1 MNNGQKGE
9 KYVQKQFRPLFKI
22 RSCSIHTSALFFLR
36 NLMARDNDC
45 RKFVGSAISE
55 GRVRM
60 SHRLF
65 ASTAAALTAL
75 VMLCAQ
81 TPASGQTAPAATK
94 AANTAGANKAW
105 TPSRTP
111 DGHPDLQ
118 GNWTNS
124 TETPLERPKGLG
136 AKEFYTDA
144 ELADLMKK
152 DRDRVALNKEEGRP
166 TEPGTT
172 ADVHYDYTQYGL
184 DRGQAKLTWNR
195 RTSLIVGEPGTLP
208 PMLPEARK
216 RNADIA
222 AKNRGHLDG
231 PEDLS
236 LSSRCIVVA
245 QESVPMLSGGYNN
258 NLQIVQGDGVV
269 AIRNEMNHSVRV
281 VPIDGRPHLPADVR
295 QFRGDSIGHWEGN
308 TLVVDSTNFTARNP
322 FQGSGDK
329 LHVVERFTRV
339 DSDTILYRFTVEDP
353 ETWDQPWTA
362 ETAWSKVDGPIFE
375 YACHEGNYSLRNTLH
390 GARVAEEE
398 AAAKKASK

>member
-1 MNNGQKGE
+1 MG
-9 KYVQKQFRPLFKI
+9 Y
-22 RSCSIHTSALFFLR
+22 
-36 NLMARDNDC
+36 
-45 RKFVGSAISE
+45 
-55 GRVRM
+55 
-60 SHRLF
+60 RLF
-65 ASTAAALTAL
+65 ASTAAALTAS

-81 TPASGQTAPAATK
+81 TPASGQRATVASK
-94 AANTAGANKAW
+94 AANTSAGAKRVW
-105 TPSRTP
+105 TPPRTP

-118 GNWTNS
+118 GYWSNS

-152 DRDRVALNKEEGRP
+152 DQDRLALNVEEGRP
-166 TEPGTT
+166 TERGTN

-184 DRGQAKLTWNR
+184 DRGQAKLSWNR
-195 RTSLIVGEPGTLP
+195 RTSLIVGETGTLP

-216 RNADIA
+216 RNAQIA

-236 LSSRCIVVA
+236 LSSRCIEVN

-269 AIRNEMNHSVRV
+269 AIMAEMNHSVRV
-281 VPIDGRPHLPADVR
+281 VPIDGRPHLAAEVR

-308 TLVVDSTNFTARNP
+308 TLVVDTTNFTSRNP

-339 DSDTILYRFTVEDP
+339 DADTILYRFTVEDP

-362 ETAWSKVDGPIFE
+362 ETAWSKVKGPIFE
-375 YACHEGNYSLRNTLH
+375 YACHEGNYSMRNTLA

-398 AAAKKASK
+398 AAKKAGK